1 MHVFLPGPYE
11 DTDGN
16 LCFSLSLL
24 FSAMEQIVP
33 MEETTA
39 VDESPGPL
47 DEESPAKWVLHSF
60 SPLNC

>member
-47 DEESPAKWVLHSF
+47 DEESPAK
-60 SPLNC
+60 